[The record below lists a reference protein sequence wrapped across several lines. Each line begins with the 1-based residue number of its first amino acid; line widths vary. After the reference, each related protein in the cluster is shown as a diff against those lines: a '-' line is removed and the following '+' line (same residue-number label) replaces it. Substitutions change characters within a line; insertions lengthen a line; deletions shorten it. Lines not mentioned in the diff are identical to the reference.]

1 MPATDLE
8 SLRNLARL
16 ARLALGEEELARLAP
31 ELERILAAFE
41 VLGRGGPSS
50 GGSSEGEAEPGP
62 LVPARPRGDV
72 ALPST
77 PREALLAAASR
88 SEDGF
93 FVVPLTVGG
102 EA

>member
-31 ELERILAAFE
+31 ELERILGAFE
-41 VLGRGGPSS
+41 VLGRYAPPS
-50 GGSSEGEAEPGP
+50 GGESEASSEPP
-62 LVPARPRGDV
+62 VPVRTRGDA